1 MVPRRHHVPS
11 PISTVSL
18 RKTLRD
24 RPLVYFGLAWSRAE
38 EASACAATVVERMG
52 LVCFDVQ
59 QNRLRP

>member
-1 MVPRRHHVPS
+1 M
-11 PISTVSL
+11 SL
-18 RKTLRD
+18 RKPLRD

-59 QNRLRP
+59 QDRLRP